1 MMRVTLADVLEF
13 IEVKEHL
20 DYESVFRNYTYRVHF
35 QFLPRAAY
43 KQDSDVRPKQIL
55 RSVSCWSYRIANH
68 KANFIFID
76 VSWLEAI

>member
-55 RSVSCWSYRIANH
+55 RSVSWITNH

-76 VSWLEAI
+76 VRWLEAI

>member
-55 RSVSCWSYRIANH
+55 RSVSLSFMIPNTT
-68 KANFIFID
+68 KLNFIFMD
-76 VSWLEAI
+76 VG